1 MMHAGRKNA
10 GQSNPKTKV
19 PNPMSVNS
27 VNSNT
32 GASIALEA
40 LNQTNTQLAATQKQ
54 ISTGYRVADA
64 SDDGAAYA
72 VAQGVRSNVAILTAA
87 NNQLGNAQGLLGVT
101 NTALS
106 SATTQMTSIATDLTN
121 LADSN
126 GSSSTDYQAKL
137 KTDITQ
143 LISNLNGASYNG
155 QSLMGTFD
163 TSTGATVTASTQ
175 QNVVTDE
182 TGTTTTLNPYTGGT
196 DAGGT
201 QALLSTAI
209 QNLIT
214 VASAASPAAAQSAA
228 QNALQAVPTP
238 PATGSGTGYFS
249 TLQTGLQN
257 MANGSG
263 AQTNFVTNQV
273 TYNKSKID
281 SLNNGLGSLVDADLA
296 AESAQLT
303 SLQIKQ
309 QLGEQ
314 SLSIANQ
321 APSGLISLF
330 RG

>member
-54 ISTGYRVADA
+54 ISTGYRVNDA

-121 LADSN
+121 LADSS
-126 GSSSTDYQAKL
+126 GSSSTDYTSKL

-163 TSTGATVTASTQ
+163 TSTGATATASVS

-182 TGTTTTLNPYTGGT
+182 IGTTTALNPYTGTTG
-196 DAGGT
+196 DAGMS
-201 QALLSTAI
+201 QSSLSTAI
-209 QNLIT
+209 QNLLT
-214 VASAASPAAAQSAA
+214 VATAGTSAAA
-228 QNALQAVPTP
+228 QNALQASG
-238 PATGSGTGYFS
+238 TGSGTGYFA

-257 MANGSG
+257 MANASG

>member
-19 PNPMSVNS
+19 PIPMSVNS
-27 VNSNT
+27 VNTNT

-54 ISTGYRVADA
+54 ISTGYRVNDA

-87 NNQLGNAQGLLGVT
+87 NNQLGNAQGLLSVT

-126 GSSSTDYQAKL
+126 GSSTADYTSKL
-137 KTDITQ
+137 KTDVTQ

-163 TSTGATVTASTQ
+163 TSTGATATASAS

-182 TGTTTTLNPYTGGT
+182 TGTQYTLNPYTAGT

-209 QNLIT
+209 QNLLS
-214 VASAASPAAAQSAA
+214 VATAGTSAAA
-228 QNALQAVPTP
+228 QNALQA
-238 PATGSGTGYFS
+238 TGTGTGNGYFS
-249 TLQTGLQN
+249 ALQTGLQN
-257 MANGSG
+257 MANASG